1 MAARKHPNGEMT
13 LDKESANELLTFI
26 ARFNQVLN
34 TTEVSQPTQQAG
46 ELYDNGR
53 ASRQVGPEED
63 DEQQKQ
69 ERKETL
75 TMKMPGYGAPPP
87 SQPNS
92 ACMTLTMPVQA
103 SLSTNST
110 PRNSSCVLSEMFTTM
125 DFSRPN
131 SQRSSSSH
139 PGVQPSS
146 ARESFDSGITEGGLT
161 RRKAADDRRPES
173 APGTRQVSVRDY
185 SVRLT
190 SPATC
195 ESSQE
200 VDPATSQSNNPLLT
214 EAAVPNPVRGGN
226 IGTIDREGTVGRRQD
241 NAWQPHQAPSV
252 QFSHQPERNG
262 SQQNDRE
269 ALMKISDRITTI
281 VQGLKKKPTYTSEEV
296 RTILEEIMEETPI
309 VCNKNRQ
316 CRRSKGHIHR
326 KAMYLE
332 DGQCDLSA
340 NGNATKQTAKRPSE
354 EASAAFGE
362 EEVGENKIMTR
373 NKRQKP
379 RRLDDDE
386 SCA

>member
-161 RRKAADDRRPES
+161 RRKA
-173 APGTRQVSVRDY
+173 
-185 SVRLT
+185 
-190 SPATC
+190 
-195 ESSQE
+195 
-200 VDPATSQSNNPLLT
+200 
-214 EAAVPNPVRGGN
+214 
-226 IGTIDREGTVGRRQD
+226 
-241 NAWQPHQAPSV
+241 
-252 QFSHQPERNG
+252 PERNG